1 MRLQVKE
8 EVQLVSTRNENTES
22 KDRSN
27 DLNAFDAVYNSI
39 LQIEKQYSN
48 KKRIE
53 TVNDCIRLEN
63 LLQYFKDDILE
74 ALRRDELPDC
84 AEETVIIKNRSCFR

>member
-1 MRLQVKE
+1 M
-8 EVQLVSTRNENTES
+8 STRNENTES

-84 AEETVIIKNRSCFR
+84 TEETVIIKNRSCFR